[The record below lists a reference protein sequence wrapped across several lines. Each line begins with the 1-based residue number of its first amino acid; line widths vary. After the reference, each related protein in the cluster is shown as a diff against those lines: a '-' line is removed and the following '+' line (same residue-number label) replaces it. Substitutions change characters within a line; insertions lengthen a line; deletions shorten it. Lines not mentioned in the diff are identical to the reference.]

1 MASADDDDEV
11 GYELDDWEPEQRH
24 QLSALLDGEE
34 VPHRWEGCE
43 LVVAAGDADLA
54 EHLIDDI
61 DHPDALAAEEDD
73 DDVAA
78 DVLSALYVA
87 ADVLLAAPD
96 NPGAGAEL
104 AATAARA
111 STLPTPYGVD
121 EAVWAEVR
129 RRADALAVLVNDDSD
144 AGEVTA
150 AARSLRQA
158 VWPLV

>member
-24 QLSALLDGEE
+24 QLSALLAGEE
-34 VPHRWEGCE
+34 VPHRWEGSE
-43 LVVAAGDADLA
+43 LVVAEGDADLA

-87 ADVLLAAPD
+87 ADVLVGAPD
-96 NPGAGAEL
+96 NPGAGADL
-104 AATAARA
+104 AATATRA
-111 STLPTPYGVD
+111 STLPTPYGVE

-129 RRADALAVLVNDDSD
+129 RRADALAALVNDDSD
-144 AGEVTA
+144 AGEVTT

>member
-11 GYELDDWEPEQRH
+11 GFELDDWEPEQRH
-24 QLSALLDGEE
+24 ELSALLEGEE
-34 VPHRWEGCE
+34 VPHRWEGYA
-43 LVVAAGDADLA
+43 LVVAEGDADLA
-54 EHLIDDI
+54 EQLIDDI

-96 NPGAGAEL
+96 HPAAGADL

-111 STLPTPYGVD
+111 STLPTPYGVE
-121 EAVWAEVR
+121 EAVWADVR
-129 RRADALAVLVNDDSD
+129 RRADALAVLVNEDAD
-144 AGEVTA
+144 AGEITA